1 MIFYTNLDTETE
13 AVGKA
18 LAVALER
25 DGRDRAFIAMRGE
38 MGVGKTAFTRG
49 FASHFGISG
58 VKSPTYTIVNEHVGR
73 AKLYHFD
80 MYRITDGDDLY
91 SIGYD
96 DYVES
101 DGYCIAADYADAEPG
116 KPLTYTALG
125 FSDSGKLDDYSSLH
139 AFAEGLGLEKT
150 VYDNGGIPVI
160 KDQALRY
167 FYHLGDLEQIILTGK
182 DLYHGKALD

>member
-1 MIFYTNLDTETE
+1 MTIYTKSAVETE

-18 LAVALER
+18 LAKELEEK
-25 DGRDRAFIAMRGE
+25 GIKRAFIAMRGE

-96 DYVES
+96 DYVE
-101 DGYCIAADYADAEPG
+101 
-116 KPLTYTALG
+116 
-125 FSDSGKLDDYSSLH
+125 
-139 AFAEGLGLEKT
+139 AEGYSIAEWSENIEKE
-150 VYDNGGIPVI
+150 IPEGAIFVTI
-160 KDQALRY
+160 SRVDGSTEERRI
-167 FYHLGDLEQIILTGK
+167 DIDENSCI
-182 DLYHGKALD
+182 